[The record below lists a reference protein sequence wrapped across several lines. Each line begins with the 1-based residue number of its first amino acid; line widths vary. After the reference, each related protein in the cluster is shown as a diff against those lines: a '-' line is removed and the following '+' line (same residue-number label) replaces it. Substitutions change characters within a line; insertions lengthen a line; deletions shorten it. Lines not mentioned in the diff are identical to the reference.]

1 MNERAPRPWS
11 LLTTAVLGAIVL
23 ASCTATAATP
33 TRTRSAAPSAAAKT
47 AAATASMPMD
57 MSMPPA
63 SSAATPPAT
72 VAASVAASAAPA
84 ATTAATATTSVTT
97 PAPAATT
104 APTAAPVATPAPTVQ
119 TSSGPIAVTL
129 VDVAI
134 RLDRTTTSAGAVTF
148 SIKNAGTVAHE
159 LIVLKTDVPQDQ
171 IPTDPSK
178 PGSVTQPGFI
188 GQSATLQPGGTTTLT
203 LTLASGKYVLMCNQP
218 AHYLIGMHAG
228 FTVN

>member
-1 MNERAPRPWS
+1 MNERAPKTW
-11 LLTTAVLGAIVL
+11 LLPITAVALGALVL
-23 ASCTATAATP
+23 AACTASAAAP
-33 TRTRSAAPSAAAKT
+33 TGAASVAPSAAAAKTT
-47 AAATASMPMD
+47 AAAATPSMPMG

-63 SSAATPPAT
+63 SSASVPPAT
-72 VAASVAASAAPA
+72 ATPA
-84 ATTAATATTSVTT
+84 VQATTPVAT
-97 PAPAATT
+97 PAPAATV
-104 APTAAPVATPAPTVQ
+104 ATAAPAATPAPTVQ
-119 TSSGPIAVTL
+119 TSSGPISVTL

-134 RLDRTTTSAGAVTF
+134 RLDRTSTSAGAVTF
-148 SIKNAGTVAHE
+148 AIKNSGTVAHE
-159 LIVLKTDVPQDQ
+159 LIVLKTDIAQDQ

-188 GQSATLQPGGTTTLT
+188 AQSATLQPGGTTTLS